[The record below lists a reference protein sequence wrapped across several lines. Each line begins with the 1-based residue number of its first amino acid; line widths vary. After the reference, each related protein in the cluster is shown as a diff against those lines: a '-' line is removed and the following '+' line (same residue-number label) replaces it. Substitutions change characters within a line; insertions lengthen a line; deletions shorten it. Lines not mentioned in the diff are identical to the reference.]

1 MDKISSYPSGLLEAD
16 ARAKSNWAPR
26 VHSPERP
33 GELAP
38 TERVLWPK
46 ILGPIAHS
54 LGKPNVSGA
63 IPYVGRPLWPNFAD
77 LEKFQKL
84 HRFPNKTVPFSQNEI
99 AQFFQHPVTSKI
111 TYLIN

>member
-1 MDKISSYPSGLLEAD
+1 MISSYPSGLLEAD

-38 TERVLWPK
+38 TERVLGLK
-46 ILGPIAHS
+46 ILGLIAHS

-63 IPYVGRPLWPNFAD
+63 ISIVGQPYWPNLAD
-77 LEKFQKL
+77 LEQFQNCTD
-84 HRFPNKTVPFSQNEI
+84 F
-99 AQFFQHPVTSKI
+99 
-111 TYLIN
+111 